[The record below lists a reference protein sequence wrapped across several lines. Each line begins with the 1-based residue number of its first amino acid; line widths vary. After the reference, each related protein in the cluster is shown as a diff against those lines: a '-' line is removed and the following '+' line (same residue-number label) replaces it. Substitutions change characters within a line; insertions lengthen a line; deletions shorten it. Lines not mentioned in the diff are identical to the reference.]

1 VGISRIAI
9 MNTFRKKGCLL
20 LIAIGI
26 YFLFSG
32 SLLSAS
38 DSLPSKVLVSE
49 IQLPAPKNPA
59 DINYL
64 GLKEGANFK
73 VNQVI
78 ANVVIVEIFS
88 MYCPACQREAPEV
101 NRLYSI
107 IKEDPFFKD
116 KIKLIG
122 IGTGNS
128 EFEVGVF
135 KKKYNVP
142 FPLIPDENFYIHK
155 RIGEVRTPY
164 FLGISIDKQ
173 AGTQVFY
180 SKAGKFK
187 GAEPFLEKIIQLS
200 GLKKE
205 E

>member
-1 VGISRIAI
+1 
-9 MNTFRKKGCLL
+9 MNNFRGKTFLL
-20 LIAIGI
+20 FLTIGI
-26 YFLFSG
+26 YFLFAG

-38 DSLPSKVLVSE
+38 DSLAPDVPASE
-49 IQLPAPKNPA
+49 IQLPAPKNPV

-64 GLKEGANFK
+64 GLKKGANFK
-73 VNQVI
+73 VNQVN
-78 ANVVIVEIFS
+78 AKVVIVEIFS

-107 IKEDPFFKD
+107 IMRDPFFKD

-128 EFEVGVF
+128 EFEVEVF

-173 AGTQVFY
+173 DGTQVFY
-180 SKAGKFK
+180 SKAGKFQ
-187 GAEPFLEKIIQLS
+187 GAEPFLEKIVRLS
-200 GLKKE
+200 GLKK
-205 E
+205 